1 MNAKKNADP
10 GLVSPQGRCLAVAW
24 LLSPNGVRGSLIFS
38 SVHICSGL
46 SALTAVGALSLP
58 PQPQLPSPPHT
69 PSPPRCG
76 NQRGA
81 TRPQSR
87 REAITLSFLSLRC
100 LTLITS
106 SRTFAATA
114 TRAHVDKVTPDVA
127 VGKIERRGR
136 QAADD
141 GASLRCVKLVGYQGR
156 AL

>member
-1 MNAKKNADP
+1 MQKRMQT
-10 GLVSPQGRCLAVAW
+10 QGWCPHRGVAW
-24 LLSPNGVRGSLIFS
+24 LLSASGVRGSLIFS
-38 SVHICSGL
+38 SVHIILFRGL

-141 GASLRCVKLVGYQGR
+141 GASLRCEKLVGYQGR